1 MIYIAVFI
9 SGILF
14 YAVVLPVLDLLVQ
27 RLTSF
32 SEVLVS
38 KNNVSISKNNAVI
51 EKIGAE
57 CACSGDTVQAIGF
70 SIDSEGC
77 YDEDDEDE
85 EESARKK
92 GRRR

>member
-27 RLTSF
+27 RLTSC

-70 SIDSEGC
+70 SIDSEEY
-77 YDEDDEDE
+77 YDRDDEDE
-85 EESARKK
+85 ESARRK
-92 GRRR
+92 GRHR